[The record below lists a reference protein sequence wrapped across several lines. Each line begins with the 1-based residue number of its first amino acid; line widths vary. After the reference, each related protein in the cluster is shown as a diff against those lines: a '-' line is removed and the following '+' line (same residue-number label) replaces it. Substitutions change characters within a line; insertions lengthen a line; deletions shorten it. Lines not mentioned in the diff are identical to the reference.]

1 MTGEGGLSVA
11 SARKRKG
18 GGRPTCILL
27 RLRRDTELL
36 SQRVLV
42 SPGDLSLQRAQL
54 ANATDLRDNGLARYL
69 HSCRTPPPPPV
80 PLLRSADRFLQRGL
94 GIIQTAEE
102 TRISAFLPRFRL
114 I

>member
-1 MTGEGGLSVA
+1 MTGGGGGTGGSQRTGEG
-11 SARKRKG
+11 RG
-18 GGRPTCILL
+18 GATCILL
-27 RLRRDTELL
+27 RPHRDTELL

-69 HSCRTPPPPPV
+69 HSCRTPPSYSSV
-80 PLLRSADRFLQRGL
+80 LRIVSCTGL
-94 GIIQTAEE
+94 GIIQAAEE